1 MATNKRDIHQRLDNH
16 REHREREEF
25 RLPLSRARS
34 CRARLVAE
42 KVLTQILRRVRPLYS
57 APDALREWLG
67 RAGVS
72 VLRKT
77 TTKDRV

>member
-1 MATNKRDIHQRLDNH
+1 MATDKRDIHQRLDNH

-25 RLPLSRARS
+25 RLPLSRARN

-42 KVLTQILRRVRPLYS
+42 KALTQILRGVRPLYS

-77 TTKDRV
+77 TPKR